1 MHFNLAFYMIETSKD
16 LLNIVLSIS
25 IVWITVFL
33 CWALYYIIRTLHDL
47 RSVSKN
53 LRHTSTIFIDFLDE
67 LKDKLI
73 IAATSTKAIS
83 TAVEQLVCH
92 VTQVFG
98 TKKTQRRQKTK
109 DK

>member
-1 MHFNLAFYMIETSKD
+1 MIQTSKD

-73 IAATSTKAIS
+73 IAAASTKAIS
-83 TAVEQLVCH
+83 AAIDQLVGH
-92 VTQVFG
+92 VKDVLTTQ
-98 TKKTQRRQKTK
+98 KPKRRQKQKT
-109 DK
+109 